1 MSGFE
6 EVVNAYRNDGVS
18 VFITGLNSYLLSGE
32 LVTKLTGRYLELD
45 VFPFSLSEV
54 RDFMEINGRGFEPD
68 AGFRDYMVRGGFPRR
83 LLFDGEE
90 EQEKYISD
98 LIDEMI
104 SKDVLSRCRVRSRE
118 AFERVLRYVMATP
131 SMTVSSLSVSDHLRG
146 QGMAVKPD
154 TVNRYLRYIFDSRLA
169 SRCDR
174 YDIVGRKVLT
184 ALYNVYPVDPAL
196 HTHYP
201 GRRSRMRVGMVLESI
216 VYNEL
221 ASRGYG
227 VSVGKLRESEVDF
240 VVTSGDRVA
249 YGQVTYVMETEET
262 EEREFGPLLRIA
274 DAFPK
279 YVISMDPITMDRE
292 GVRHL
297 NLVRDFLLGDGF
309 VL

>member
-154 TVNRYLRYIFDSRLA
+154 TVIAISATSSTADWPPDA
-169 SRCDR
+169 
-174 YDIVGRKVLT
+174 IVTTSWGE
-184 ALYNVYPVDPAL
+184 
-196 HTHYP
+196 
-201 GRRSRMRVGMVLESI
+201 RS
-216 VYNEL
+216 
-221 ASRGYG
+221 
-227 VSVGKLRESEVDF
+227 
-240 VVTSGDRVA
+240 
-249 YGQVTYVMETEET
+249 
-262 EEREFGPLLRIA
+262 
-274 DAFPK
+274 
-279 YVISMDPITMDRE
+279 
-292 GVRHL
+292 
-297 NLVRDFLLGDGF
+297 
-309 VL
+309 